1 MRLPRGLLPPRNDNQ
16 GYFQMKL
23 LGEKRTLIMGILNVT
38 PDSFYDGGKYS
49 TLKDALKRAE
59 EMVEEGADIIDVG
72 GESTRPGSLP
82 VSEQEEISRVEPVI
96 KELTKLT
103 GGKIP
108 VSVDTYKSKVAER
121 SIDSGAQMVNDISG
135 LSFDDRM
142 ASLVSKKKVPVIVMH
157 IKGTPK
163 NMQEK
168 PYYRDVISEIT
179 GYFAKR
185 IKYALSKGIKKENI
199 ILDPGIGFGK
209 TTAHNLTI
217 LKNLKKFSGLGFKLA
232 IGTSRKSFIGKILGS
247 EQKPLPADERLEGS
261 IVTALIAAQEGVK
274 ILRVHDVRET
284 KKALRIFEEIRSIQ

>member
-1 MRLPRGLLPPRNDNQ
+1 
-16 GYFQMKL
+16 
-23 LGEKRTLIMGILNVT
+23 
-38 PDSFYDGGKYS
+38 
-49 TLKDALKRAE
+49 
-59 EMVEEGADIIDVG
+59 
-72 GESTRPGSLP
+72 
-82 VSEQEEISRVEPVI
+82 
-96 KELTKLT
+96 
-103 GGKIP
+103 
-108 VSVDTYKSKVAER
+108 
-121 SIDSGAQMVNDISG
+121 
-135 LSFDDRM
+135 DRM